1 MSTELY
7 NLKNDSKEINIVR
20 VCGPACESVDR
31 IRMSIMVAKSD
42 NILGG
47 SQIILNRKQWQELK
61 IAVDA
66 GFAEFPVCEI
76 CEQKA
81 DSYAEDFI
89 AGAGKLCSDCYK
101 NGIKF
106 LDID

>member
-1 MSTELY
+1 M
-7 NLKNDSKEINIVR
+7 DSGKDRVKVNI
-20 VCGPACESVDR
+20 
-31 IRMSIMVAKSD
+31 
-42 NILGG
+42 ILGDSVTSSNHG
-47 SQIILNRKQWQELK
+47 VVSRKQWREFRD
-61 IAVDA
+61 AVDA